1 MAYLWLNAS
10 NRWLGIRLVSAVLGL
25 HGVSVAECHQQ
36 VAQHQT
42 GECSHR
48 VSWCICGSTPA
59 TGGSASDW

>member
-1 MAYLWLNAS
+1 MVYLWLNAT
-10 NRWLGIRLVSAVLGL
+10 NMWLSIRLVSAVLVL

-36 VAQHQT
+36 VARHQT

-48 VSWCICGSTPA
+48 VTWRICGSMPP